1 MQLEGKTALVTGG
14 GRGVG
19 RAIALAYAKEGADV
33 AVVSRTG
40 AEVEEVSQEVRS
52 LGRKGLALSADLT
65 VAEEAVR
72 VADSVV
78 RELGK
83 IDILV
88 NNVGGY
94 RMNTNNHVHRISLVD
109 TAEDE
114 WRRVLDSNLTTAFLT
129 CKAVLPHMV
138 ERRTGA
144 IIGLASRDVARQ
156 GMAGQA
162 SYCAAKAACQRL
174 NESLADEVRE
184 FGIAVNSLDP
194 GRVLTRVNDDY
205 DIEVRKQMRLPE
217 DTGDVAV
224 FLALQ
229 TPETMT
235 GELVYAPDFD
245 RERGVERPTAYDRL
259 HT

>member
-1 MQLEGKTALVTGG
+1 MQLESKTALVTGG
-14 GRGVG
+14 GRGIG

-40 AEVEEVSQEVRS
+40 AEVEEVCGEVLS
-52 LGRKGLALSADLT
+52 LGRKGLALTADLT

-72 VADSVV
+72 VAGTVV
-78 RELGK
+78 LELGK

-94 RMNTNNHVHRISLVD
+94 RMNTNDHVHRISLVD

-129 CKAVLPHMV
+129 CKAVLPYMV
-138 ERRTGA
+138 ERRTGVV
-144 IIGLASRDVARQ
+144 IGLASRDVARQ

-162 SYCAAKAACQRL
+162 SYCAAKAACLRL

-205 DIEVRKQMRLPE
+205 DIEVRKLMRLPE
-217 DTGDVAV
+217 DTGEVAV

-235 GELVYAPDFD
+235 GELVFAPDFD
-245 RERGVERPTAYDRL
+245 RERGLERPSAYERL
-259 HT
+259 HA

>member
-1 MQLEGKTALVTGG
+1 MD
-14 GRGVG
+14 
-19 RAIALAYAKEGADV
+19 DV
-33 AVVSRTG
+33 AQGKSVL
-40 AEVEEVSQEVRS
+40 
-52 LGRKGLALSADLT
+52 LGRKALALTADLT
-65 VAEEAVR
+65 AAEEAVG
-72 VADSVV
+72 VAETVV

-138 ERRTGA
+138 QRRTGA

-162 SYCAAKAACQRL
+162 SYCAAKAACLRL
-174 NESLADEVRE
+174 NEA
-184 FGIAVNSLDP
+184 
-194 GRVLTRVNDDY
+194 
-205 DIEVRKQMRLPE
+205 LP
-217 DTGDVAV
+217 TK
-224 FLALQ
+224 
-229 TPETMT
+229 
-235 GELVYAPDFD
+235 
-245 RERGVERPTAYDRL
+245 
-259 HT
+259 